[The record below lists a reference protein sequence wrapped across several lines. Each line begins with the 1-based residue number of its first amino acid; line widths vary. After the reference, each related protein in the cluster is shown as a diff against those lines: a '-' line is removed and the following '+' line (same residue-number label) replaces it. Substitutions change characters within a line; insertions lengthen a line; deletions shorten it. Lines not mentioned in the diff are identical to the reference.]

1 LKSSLVWCSRRQWS
15 CKYPHNTGDLVTQAR
30 PKCSRI
36 PNHVGTH
43 GLQSRVSKS
52 RLSKARNES
61 RRSIDRASG
70 GNGVVTDARGAA
82 SHTGCKLPHT
92 NYKATRTL
100 LTRQPASVHV
110 WQNLSPV
117 CLKICGAVAGLV
129 AESELHTTTDRYS
142 AHWTRKQFSGLFFHL
157 WSSSV
162 FFGQFCDVAKV
173 AMIHGKI

>member
-1 LKSSLVWCSRRQWS
+1 M
-15 CKYPHNTGDLVTQAR
+15 TQAR

-36 PNHVGTH
+36 PNQVGTH
-43 GLQSRVSKS
+43 GLQSRVSKC

-70 GNGVVTDARGAA
+70 GNGVVTDPRGAA

-110 WQNLSPV
+110 RQNLSPV

-129 AESELHTTTDRYS
+129 AESELAYNNRS
-142 AHWTRKQFSGLFFHL
+142 IFSSLNSQTILESLLPSLKFQCFL
-157 WSSSV
+157 WS
-162 FFGQFCDVAKV
+162 
-173 AMIHGKI
+173 IL